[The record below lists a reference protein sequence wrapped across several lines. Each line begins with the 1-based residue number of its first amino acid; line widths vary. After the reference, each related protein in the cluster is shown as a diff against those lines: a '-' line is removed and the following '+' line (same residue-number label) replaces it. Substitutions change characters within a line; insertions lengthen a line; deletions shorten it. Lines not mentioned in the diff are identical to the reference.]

1 MTVSKDSRTSK
12 FIKNVL
18 GSAFLQI
25 VTVVT
30 GFISPR
36 LMIDAFG
43 SEINGITASILQFVS
58 YIGLVEAGLNSA
70 AVFALYKPLAVKD
83 DRKIAEVASAIRVM
97 YVKTGIYFSI
107 LALILAIFFPFI
119 SHTSALDKFDLS
131 ILVLII
137 SSQSAINFFILAKY
151 RTLLSADQ
159 LGYFISYSSA
169 LQLMVN
175 LSILYVTIR
184 LGWGVVAVR
193 AAALFALV
201 LTSVLLALVIKWKY
215 PRLDFH
221 AEPDLKSL
229 STRKD
234 ALFLQIMGVITNG
247 APVVFMT
254 VLLDF
259 KQISVYSVYV
269 MIAGSVTSCIAVFT
283 SGLGAAF
290 GDIYALDDKKLLE
303 KTSLEFRTAY
313 YMLITVIYTVMI
325 CTMMPFIKLY
335 TKTFTDADYYLPLF
349 GCLITLNGIIFNFK
363 APHGMFLFS
372 QGKFSLIRRQTIIQ
386 ALLILAGCWFATKY
400 FGLNGCMTALCVANL
415 YMLIELLYLAP
426 RSLVRM
432 STWHNVGQMLL
443 SLSVC
448 AGLFCLSSWVGWNPG
463 SWGEWMVYALVIGLV
478 SVLVSIAVFSLSDP
492 EPMRSVWC
500 RMGRYLF
507 VKGKADVA

>member
-1 MTVSKDSRTSK
+1 MRDSRTSK

-70 AVFALYKPLAVKD
+70 AVFALYKPLALKD
-83 DRKIAEVASAIRVM
+83 ERKIAEVSSAIRVM

-119 SHTSALDKFDLS
+119 SHTAALDKFELS

-259 KQISVYSVYV
+259 KQISVYSIYA

-290 GDIYALDDKKLLE
+290 GDIYALDDQKLLE

-313 YMLITVIYTVMI
+313 YMLITVIYSAMF
-325 CTMMPFIKLY
+325 CTLMPFIKIY
-335 TKTFTDADYYLPLF
+335 TKSFSDTNYYFPAF
-349 GCLITLNGIIFNFK
+349 GFLMTLNGIVFNFR
-363 APHGMFLFS
+363 APHGMFIFS

-386 ALLILAGCWFATKY
+386 ALLILAGSSD
-400 FGLNGCMTALCVANL
+400 
-415 YMLIELLYLAP
+415 P
-426 RSLVRM
+426 RRLLVRDEILR
-432 STWHNVGQMLL
+432 V
-443 SLSVC
+443 
-448 AGLFCLSSWVGWNPG
+448 
-463 SWGEWMVYALVIGLV
+463 EWMHDGFVRRQSVHVDRVPLSGAEKSGEDVGMAQCRSDAVVALGLYRA
-478 SVLVSIAVFSLSDP
+478 VLSFVVGRLDP
-492 EPMRSVWC
+492 RFLGRMDGLCNGHRSGFRFGVHH
-500 RMGRYLF
+500 RFRL
-507 VKGKADVA
+507 V